1 MEKDRSSDD
10 SWNRKRGRPPLS
22 STRETFAKLDLWDA
36 LPSYEILYISS
47 SFTFFLGSAIFGAK
61 QFLRYEDKTSDLRQM
76 MKTTKVPTQLA
87 FKALLYGTALS
98 VGTFGLG
105 IMLYCSAFN
114 IQNTQ
119 DFGRHMKSL
128 FKLYIGDPHHPYE
141 VNQRKIEKEEREE
154 REFWESLY
162 GIVGKEANVNK
173 VHTKTSQN
181 DEGTKYSRK

>member
-119 DFGRHMKSL
+119 DFDRHMVGNLLMSFVSSSHFL
-128 FKLYIGDPHHPYE
+128 CPYMRA
-141 VNQRKIEKEEREE
+141 VN
-154 REFWESLY
+154 S
-162 GIVGKEANVNK
+162 
-173 VHTKTSQN
+173 S
-181 DEGTKYSRK
+181 